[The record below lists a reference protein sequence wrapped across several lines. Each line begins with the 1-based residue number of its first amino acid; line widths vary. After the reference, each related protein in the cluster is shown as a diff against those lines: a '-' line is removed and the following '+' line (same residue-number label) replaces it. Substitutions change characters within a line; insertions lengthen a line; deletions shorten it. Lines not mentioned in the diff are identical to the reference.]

1 GSAAT
6 KRSTAPVSH
15 LRLIPQPPS
24 RSSSDVECL
33 DAFQKELNYIHRT
46 FLRLGTAPSEV
57 EDLVQELF
65 LVLRRLWHDYDA
77 ERPLRPYLFGIA
89 FRIASSHQRKYAREV
104 KFGVVKVADPRPGP
118 DDVLESN
125 RARSSWKPS
134 SRFRFRDEPCSCCTS
149 SIKSRSPA
157 WHRCCRFRSSPSTRG
172 YGRGAGSSTEPF
184 AASSEGGTPD
194 DPTPRGI
201 VARLDLAS
209 RAGATDRRRSAK
221 RPRSHVVAGRGRST
235 RTGMRGRA
243 PPRNEQPSAYSLG
256 LRRRPGLSG
265 RGGGRRRRVR
275 DRGPSTPDR
284 DDGRAA
290 SADRVPRRRSEPGDR
305 SNGAGSN
312 ARSARN

>member
-1 GSAAT
+1 VAT

-118 DDVLESN
+118 ADVLESN
-125 RARSSWKPS
+125 RARALVLEALEQVPL
-134 SRFRFRDEPCSCCTS
+134 
-149 SIKSRSPA
+149 
-157 WHRCCRFRSSPSTRG
+157 
-172 YGRGAGSSTEPF
+172 
-184 AASSEGGTPD
+184 
-194 DPTPRGI
+194 PRRA
-201 VARLDLAS
+201 VLVLHELDQV
-209 RAGATDRRRSAK
+209 
-221 RPRSHVVAGRGRST
+221 PVAGVASMLSIPLFTVYSRLRKGR
-235 RTGMRGRA
+235 RELDRA
-243 PPRNEQPSAYSLG
+243 IRRI
-256 LRRRPGLSG
+256 LRR
-265 RGGGRRRRVR
+265 
-275 DRGPSTPDR
+275 
-284 DDGRAA
+284 
-290 SADRVPRRRSEPGDR
+290 GD
-305 SNGAGSN
+305 AG
-312 ARSARN
+312 